1 MSSQPANV
9 LILGAGINGCAL
21 ARELVL
27 NGVGVTLVDTA
38 DIASGATAYSSRL
51 IHGGLRY
58 LEYGEF
64 ALVRESL
71 EERTRLLR
79 LAPQFV
85 QPLQLFIP
93 VENRFGGVLSSAA
106 RFLGFERWLR
116 PDAKHQPRGSWLVRA
131 GLWFYDTYAR
141 DPSLPKRAVHRLGRG
156 STPPVND
163 SKYIALCSYF
173 DAQVRFPERFTVAL
187 VEDARALA
195 AERRVPFD
203 VLCYHEARLD
213 GRRVLIE
220 PVGEAPAADAV
231 RTLEPSAIVNA
242 TGAWV
247 DLTLRRLRVEAPTL
261 MGGTKG
267 SHFVTHHAGLAHT
280 LAGRGIYAEAPD
292 GRPVFVLP
300 LGDAVLV
307 GTTDEAYRG
316 DPADAV
322 CSSRELD
329 YLLATVN
336 EIFPQ
341 FALTT
346 DDVEL
351 EYSGVRPLPANDDA
365 SPASVT
371 RRHWME
377 EHAGAALPIYSI
389 IGGKL
394 TTCRSLAE
402 SSAATILTR
411 LNLPV
416 RATSRER
423 PLPGGIADA
432 DHQQRAALAQ
442 RFQLPLDTIERLWS
456 LFGSCVEAIG
466 EEAAESGDSDWRT
479 PLAGNWLPRGF
490 ARWVIEHQWVS
501 RLDDLV
507 ERRLMLLYEPQLGEA
522 CLRELAALLVAAGKL
537 SAEAIDDEV
546 NRTIARLSEHFD
558 KRVLAQSSA
567 T

>member
-1 MSSQPANV
+1 MSSLPANV

-27 NGVGVTLVDTA
+27 NDVGVTLVDTA

-64 ALVRESL
+64 SLVRESL

-85 QPLQLFIP
+85 RPLQLFIP
-93 VENRFGGVLSSAA
+93 VENRFGGVISSAA
-106 RFLGFERWLR
+106 RFLGLEHWLR
-116 PDAKHQPRGSWLVRA
+116 PGAAHQPRGAWLVRA

-141 DPSLPKRAVHRLGRG
+141 DPSLPRRAVHRMGHA

-173 DAQVRFPERFTVAL
+173 DAQVRYPERFTVAL

-195 AERRVPFD
+195 AERGVPFD
-203 VLCYHEARLD
+203 VFCYHAARLD
-213 GRRVLIE
+213 GRQVSIE
-220 PVGEAPAADAV
+220 PIGETVPSAGPS
-231 RTLEPSAIVNA
+231 LEPAAIVNA

-247 DLTLRRLRVEAPTL
+247 DITLRRLHVQAPTL

-267 SHFVTHHAGLAHT
+267 SHFVTHHAGLAQT
-280 LAGRGIYAEAPD
+280 LAGWGIYAEAPD

-307 GTTDEAYRG
+307 GTTDEPYAG

-322 CSSRELD
+322 CSTRELD

-341 FALTT
+341 FALTAA
-346 DDVEL
+346 DIEL
-351 EYSGVRPLPANDDA
+351 EYSGVRPLPASGDA

-402 SSAATILTR
+402 SSAATILGK
-411 LNLPV
+411 LGLPV
-416 RATSRER
+416 RSTSRER
-423 PLPGGIADA
+423 PLPGGEADL
-432 DHQQRAALAQ
+432 DHKQRVALAKSL
-442 RFQLPLDTIERLWS
+442 QLPLETVERLWS
-456 LFGSCVEAIG
+456 LCGSRVAAIFEAV
-466 EEAAESGDSDWRT
+466 AESDDADWRT
-479 PLAGNWLPRGF
+479 PLSGTWLPQGF
-490 ARWVIEHQWVS
+490 ARWVIEHEWVT

-507 ERRLMLLYEPQLGEA
+507 ERRLMLLYEPQLAEA
-522 CLRELAALLVAAGKL
+522 CLRELAGLLVAAGKL
-537 SAEAIDDEV
+537 SADAIDDEV
-546 NRTIARLSEHFD
+546 NRTIARLAEHFD

>member
-85 QPLQLFIP
+85 QPLQLYIP
-93 VENRFGGVLSSAA
+93 VENRFGGVISSAA
-106 RFLGFERWLR
+106 RFLGLERWLR
-116 PDAKHQPRGSWLVRA
+116 SSAPHQPRGVWLVRA

-141 DPSLPKRAVHRLGRG
+141 DPSLPKRAVHQLGQA

-163 SKYIALCSYF
+163 AKYIALCSYF
-173 DAQVRFPERFTVAL
+173 DAQVRYPERFTVAL

-195 AERRVPFD
+195 TERGVPFD
-203 VLCYHEARLD
+203 VLCYHEARLE
-213 GRRVLIE
+213 GQRVSIAPVDE
-220 PVGEAPAADAV
+220 GAVGEARSLQPA
-231 RTLEPSAIVNA
+231 AIVNA

-247 DLTLRRLRVEAPTL
+247 DLTLRRLHVEAPTL

-267 SHFVTHHAGLAHT
+267 SHFVTHHAGLAKT
-280 LAGRGIYAEAPD
+280 LAGRGIYAEAND

-300 LGDAVLV
+300 LGNAVLV
-307 GTTDEAYRG
+307 GTTDEPYAG
-316 DPADAV
+316 DPAEAV

-341 FALTT
+341 FALTEA
-346 DDVEL
+346 DVEL

-402 SSAATILTR
+402 SSAATILAR
-411 LNLPV
+411 LGLPV
-416 RATSRER
+416 RATSRGR
-423 PLPGGIADA
+423 PLPGGEVDA
-432 DHQQRAALAQ
+432 DHKRRAALAQ
-442 RFQLPLDTIERLWS
+442 RFELPLETIERLWS
-456 LFGSCVEAIG
+456 LCGSRVEAICD
-466 EEAAESGDSDWRT
+466 EAAKCDNADWRT
-479 PLAGNWLPRGF
+479 PLSGTWLPRGF
-490 ARWVIEHQWVS
+490 ARWVIEHEWVS

-522 CLRELAALLVAAGKL
+522 CLRELAVLLVAAGKL

-546 NRTIARLSEHFD
+546 NRTIARLAEHFD
-558 KRVLAQSSA
+558 KRVLAPSSA

>member
-1 MSSQPANV
+1 MSSGPANV
-9 LILGAGINGCAL
+9 LVLGAGINGCAL

-71 EERTRLLR
+71 AERTRLLR

-85 QPLQLFIP
+85 RPLQLFIP
-93 VENRFGGVLSSAA
+93 VENRFGGVLQSAA
-106 RFLGFERWLR
+106 RFLGLERWL
-116 PDAKHQPRGSWLVRA
+116 PPGAEHQPRGAWLVRA

-141 DPSLPKRAVHRLGRG
+141 DPTLPRRAAHQLGAP
-156 STPPVND
+156 STPPVNEA
-163 SKYIALCSYF
+163 KYIGLCSYF
-173 DAQVRFPERFTVAL
+173 DAQVRYPERFTVAL
-187 VEDARALA
+187 LEDARALA
-195 AERRVPFD
+195 AEQGVPFD

-213 GRRVLIE
+213 GRCVAIDPVDDGPATTTRSFE
-220 PVGEAPAADAV
+220 PA
-231 RTLEPSAIVNA
+231 AIVNA

-247 DLTLRRLRVEAPTL
+247 DLTLRRLHVQAPTL

-267 SHFVTHHAGLAHT
+267 SHFVTHHEGLRHT

-307 GTTDEAYRG
+307 GTTDEPFAG

-341 FALTT
+341 FALTAE
-346 DDVEL
+346 DVEL
-351 EYSGVRPLPANDDA
+351 EYSGVRPLPASGDA
-365 SPASVT
+365 APASIT

-377 EHAGAALPIYSI
+377 EHHGAALPIYSI
-389 IGGKL
+389 VGGKL

-402 SSAATILTR
+402 SSAATILAR
-411 LNLPV
+411 LGLPV

-423 PLPGGIADA
+423 PLPGGEPDDAGARRDEIA
-432 DHQQRAALAQ
+432 R
-442 RFQLPLDTIERLWS
+442 RFGVPLDTVTRLWE
-456 LFGSCVEAIG
+456 LCGSRVEAVFD
-466 EEAAESGDSDWRT
+466 ELSPYGDDDWRA
-479 PLAGNWLPRGF
+479 PLSGTWLPRGF
-490 ARWVIEHQWVS
+490 ASWVIEHEWVS

-507 ERRLMLLYEPQLGEA
+507 ERRLMLLYEPQLNEA
-522 CLRELAALLVAAGKL
+522 CLRELAAQLVASGKL
-537 SAEAIDDEV
+537 AADRLDDEV
-546 NRTIARLSEHFD
+546 QRTIARLAEHFD
-558 KRVLAQSSA
+558 KRVCAQ
-567 T
+567 TPVT

>member
-1 MSSQPANV
+1 MSSQPGNV

-85 QPLQLFIP
+85 RPLQLFIP
-93 VENRFGGVLSSAA
+93 VENRFGGVLASAA
-106 RFLGFERWLR
+106 RFLGLERWLR
-116 PDAKHQPRGSWLVRA
+116 PGAEHQPRGAWLVRA

-141 DPSLPKRAVHRLGRG
+141 DPTLPRRASHQLGAP
-156 STPPVND
+156 STPPVNAA
-163 SKYIALCSYF
+163 KYIGLCSYF
-173 DAQVRFPERFTVAL
+173 DAQVRYPERFTVAL
-187 VEDARALA
+187 VEDARTLA
-195 AERRVPFD
+195 AESGTSFE
-203 VLCYHEARLD
+203 VLCYQEARLD
-213 GRRVLIE
+213 GRRVAIS
-220 PVGEAPAADAV
+220 PVGDGPAVAT
-231 RTLEPSAIVNA
+231 RFLEPAAIVNA

-247 DLTLRRLRVEAPTL
+247 DLTLRRLHVDAPTL

-267 SHFVTHHAGLAHT
+267 SHFVTTRQGLVHA

-300 LGDAVLV
+300 LGDAALV
-307 GTTDEAYRG
+307 GTTDEPYAG
-316 DPADAV
+316 DPADAL
-322 CSSRELD
+322 CTPHELD

-336 EIFPQ
+336 EIFPE
-341 FALTT
+341 FALTAE
-346 DDVEL
+346 DVEL
-351 EYSGVRPLPANDDA
+351 EYSGVRPLPASGDA
-365 SPASVT
+365 SPASIT
-371 RRHWME
+371 RRHWLE
-377 EHAGAALPIYSI
+377 EHHGAALPIYSI

-402 SSAATILTR
+402 SSTATILKR
-411 LNLPV
+411 LGLPV

-423 PLPGGIADA
+423 PLPGGEPDAADA
-432 DHQQRAALAQ
+432 RREDIAR
-442 RFQLPLDTIERLWS
+442 RFAIPLDSVNRLWD
-456 LFGSCVEAIG
+456 LCGSRI
-466 EEAAESGDSDWRT
+466 ESVFDELSQSGGDDWRT
-479 PLAGNWLPRGF
+479 PLSGTRLPRGF
-490 ARWVIEHQWVS
+490 ASWVIEHEWVS

-507 ERRLMLLYEPQLGEA
+507 ERRLMLLYEPQLNEA
-522 CLRELAALLVAAGKL
+522 CLRELAVQLVASGQLAADRL
-537 SAEAIDDEV
+537 DDEV
-546 NRTIARLSEHFD
+546 QRTIARLAEHFN
-558 KRVLAQSSA
+558 KRVWAQAPAS
-567 T
+567 

>member
-1 MSSQPANV
+1 MSHQPPNV

-38 DIASGATAYSSRL
+38 DVASGATAYSSRL

-64 ALVRESL
+64 SLVRESL
-71 EERTRLLR
+71 AERTRLLK

-85 QPLQLFIP
+85 RPLQLFIP
-93 VENRFGGVLSSAA
+93 VENRFGGVLASAA
-106 RFLGFERWLR
+106 RFLGLEGWLHR
-116 PDAKHQPRGSWLVRA
+116 DPPHQPRGQWLVRA

-141 DPSLPKRAVHRLGRG
+141 DPSLPRRTSHRLGEE

-173 DAQVRFPERFTVAL
+173 DAQVRYPERFTLAL

-195 AERRVPFD
+195 AENGAPFEL
-203 VLCYHEARLD
+203 LCYHEARLD
-213 GRRVLIE
+213 GRRATIE
-220 PVGEAPAADAV
+220 PVGNGSAGAS
-231 RTLEPSAIVNA
+231 RTLEPAAIINA

-247 DLTLRRLRVEAPTL
+247 DLTLRQLHVESATL

-267 SHFVTHHAGLAHT
+267 SHFITHRQGLVHA

-307 GTTDEAYRG
+307 GTTDEPYQG

-322 CSSRELD
+322 CSPRELG
-329 YLLATVN
+329 YLLDTVN

-341 FALTT
+341 FAMTEA
-346 DDVEL
+346 DVEL
-351 EYSGVRPLPANDDA
+351 EYSGVRPLPASGDA
-365 SPASVT
+365 SPASIT

-377 EHAGAALPIYSI
+377 EHHGAALPIYSI

-402 SSAATILTR
+402 SSAATILAR
-411 LNLPV
+411 LGLPV

-423 PLPGGIADA
+423 PVPGGDVDA
-432 DHQQRAALAQ
+432 DGARRAQIAERFALP
-442 RFQLPLDTIERLWS
+442 RDTVERLWA
-456 LFGSCVEAIG
+456 LCGARVEAIFD
-466 EEAAESGDSDWRT
+466 ELERGDDADWRT
-479 PLAGNWLPRGF
+479 SLSGTWLPRGF
-490 ARWVIEHQWVS
+490 ARWIVEHEWVS

-507 ERRLMLLYEPQLGEA
+507 ERRLMLLYEPQLTEA
-522 CLRELAALLVAAGKL
+522 CLRELAGQLVAAGKL
-537 SAEAIDDEV
+537 PPERLDEEV
-546 NRTIARLSEHFD
+546 NRTMARLAEHFD
-558 KRVLAQSSA
+558 KQVLAQAA
-567 T
+567 TT

>member
-85 QPLQLFIP
+85 QPLQLYIP
-93 VENRFGGVLSSAA
+93 VENRFGGVISSAA
-106 RFLGFERWLR
+106 RFLGLERWLR
-116 PDAKHQPRGSWLVRA
+116 PNALHQPRGAWLVRA

-141 DPSLPKRAVHRLGRG
+141 DPSLPKRAVHQLGQA

-163 SKYIALCSYF
+163 AKYIALCSYF
-173 DAQVRFPERFTVAL
+173 DAQVRYPERFTVAL

-195 AERRVPFD
+195 TERGVPFD
-203 VLCYHEARLD
+203 VLCYHEARLE
-213 GRRVLIE
+213 GQRVSIAPVDE
-220 PVGEAPAADAV
+220 GAVGEARSLQPA
-231 RTLEPSAIVNA
+231 AIVNA

-247 DLTLRRLRVEAPTL
+247 DLTLRRLHVEAPTL

-267 SHFVTHHAGLAHT
+267 SHFVTHHAGLAKT
-280 LAGRGIYAEAPD
+280 LAGRGIYAEAND

-300 LGDAVLV
+300 LGNAVLV
-307 GTTDEAYRG
+307 GTTDEPYAG
-316 DPADAV
+316 DPAEAV

-341 FALTT
+341 FALTEA
-346 DDVEL
+346 DVEL

-402 SSAATILTR
+402 SSAATILAR
-411 LNLPV
+411 LGLPV
-416 RATSRER
+416 RATSRGR
-423 PLPGGIADA
+423 PLPGGEVDA
-432 DHQQRAALAQ
+432 DHKRRAALAQ
-442 RFQLPLDTIERLWS
+442 RFELPLETIERLWS
-456 LFGSCVEAIG
+456 LCGSRVEAICD
-466 EEAAESGDSDWRT
+466 EAAKCDNADWRT
-479 PLAGNWLPRGF
+479 PLSGTWLPRGF
-490 ARWVIEHQWVS
+490 ARWVIEHEWVS

-522 CLRELAALLVAAGKL
+522 CLRELAVLLVAAGKL

-546 NRTIARLSEHFD
+546 NRTIARLAEHFD
-558 KRVLAQSSA
+558 KRVLAPSSA

>member
-85 QPLQLFIP
+85 QPLQLYIP
-93 VENRFGGVLSSAA
+93 VENRFGGVISSAA
-106 RFLGFERWLR
+106 RFLGLERWLR
-116 PDAKHQPRGSWLVRA
+116 PNAAHQPRGAWLVRA

-141 DPSLPKRAVHRLGRG
+141 DPSLPRRAVHQLGQA

-163 SKYIALCSYF
+163 AKYIALCSYF
-173 DAQVRFPERFTVAL
+173 DAQVRYPERFTVAL

-195 AERRVPFD
+195 AERGVSFEMF
-203 VLCYHEARLD
+203 CYHEARLD
-213 GRRVLIE
+213 VRRVSIDL
-220 PVGEAPAADAV
+220 VGETAPGAG
-231 RTLEPSAIVNA
+231 RSLEPAAIVNA

-247 DLTLRRLRVEAPTL
+247 DLTLRRLHVEAPTL

-267 SHFVTHHAGLAHT
+267 SHFVTHHVGLAKT
-280 LAGRGIYAEAPD
+280 LAGRGIYAEAND

-300 LGDAVLV
+300 LGNAVLV
-307 GTTDEAYRG
+307 GTTDEPYAG
-316 DPADAV
+316 DPAEAV

-341 FALTT
+341 FALTEA
-346 DDVEL
+346 DVEL

-402 SSAATILTR
+402 SSAATILAR
-411 LNLPV
+411 LGLPV

-423 PLPGGIADA
+423 PLPGGDVDA
-432 DHQQRAALAQ
+432 EHKRRAELAQ
-442 RFQLPLDTIERLWS
+442 KFELPLETIERLWS
-456 LFGSCVEAIG
+456 LCGSRVEAICD
-466 EEAAESGDSDWRT
+466 EAAKCDNADWRT
-479 PLAGNWLPRGF
+479 PLSGTWLPRGF
-490 ARWVIEHQWVS
+490 ARWVIEHEWVS

-522 CLRELAALLVAAGKL
+522 CLRELAVLLVAAGKL

-546 NRTIARLSEHFD
+546 NRTIARLAEHFD
-558 KRVLAQSSA
+558 KRVLATSSA

>member
-71 EERTRLLR
+71 QERTRLLR

-85 QPLQLFIP
+85 RPLQLFIP
-93 VENRFGGVLSSAA
+93 VENRFGGAIASAA
-106 RFLGFERWLR
+106 RFLGLERWLR
-116 PDAKHQPRGSWLVRA
+116 PGAAHQPRGAWLVRA

-141 DPSLPKRAVHRLGRG
+141 DPSLPRRAVHRLGQA

-173 DAQVRFPERFTVAL
+173 DAQVRYPERFTVAL

-195 AERRVPFD
+195 AERGVSFE
-203 VLCYHEARLD
+203 VLCYHEARLE
-213 GRRVLIE
+213 GRRVSIE
-220 PVGEAPAADAV
+220 PVGEAAPGERRSIEPA
-231 RTLEPSAIVNA
+231 AIVNA

-247 DLTLRRLRVEAPTL
+247 DLTLRRLHVQAPTL

-267 SHFVTHHAGLAHT
+267 SHFVTHHARLAQT

-307 GTTDEAYRG
+307 GTTDEPYAG

-322 CSSRELD
+322 CSTCELD

-341 FALTT
+341 FALTAV
-346 DDVEL
+346 DVEL
-351 EYSGVRPLPANDDA
+351 EYSGVRPLPASGDA

-389 IGGKL
+389 VGGKL

-402 SSAATILTR
+402 SSAATILRR
-411 LNLPV
+411 LGLPV

-423 PLPGGIADA
+423 PLPGGEADA
-432 DHQQRAALAQ
+432 NGARREQIAR
-442 RFQLPLDTIERLWS
+442 RFDLPRDTIERLWS
-456 LFGSCVEAIG
+456 LCGSRVAAICD
-466 EEAAESGDSDWRT
+466 EAAGSDDADWRT
-479 PLAGNWLPRGF
+479 PLSGTWLPRGF
-490 ARWVIEHQWVS
+490 ARWVIEHEWVA

-507 ERRLMLLYEPQLGEA
+507 ERRLMLLYEPQLGES
-522 CLRELAALLVAAGKL
+522 CLRELAALLVAVGKL
-537 SAEAIDDEV
+537 SADAVDDEV
-546 NRTIARLSEHFD
+546 NRIIARLAEHFD